1 MSMKISVLNGP
12 NLQLLGSRKVEIYGH
27 VTLETIEKRLR
38 EVAREL
44 NVEMSF
50 MQSNHEG
57 VLVDAIAA
65 AKADGCD
72 GIVINPAA
80 YTHYSVAIRDAIEA
94 VRLPAIE
101 VHLSNI
107 HAREGFRHDSVTAP
121 VCIGQIAGL
130 GADGYEWAFRA
141 LVNFILKQ
149 QKATRN

>member
-1 MSMKISVLNGP
+1 MTMKISVLNGP

-44 NVEMSF
+44 HVEMSF

-57 VLVDAIAA
+57 VLVDAIAD

-94 VRLPAIE
+94 VQLPAIE

-141 LVNFILKQ
+141 LVNFIRKQ
-149 QKATRN
+149 QNVTRN

>member
-1 MSMKISVLNGP
+1 MTMKISVLNGP

-57 VLVDAIAA
+57 VLVDAIAE

-94 VRLPAIE
+94 VNLPAIE

-107 HAREGFRHDSVTAP
+107 HARESFRHDSVTAP